1 MIDLNIRI
9 LGTIILLIIFGYI
22 DVANFF
28 ERQFGLARFD
38 AILLCILIVTLAF
51 AIRVYVEFKSK
62 ETKKS
67 FKKSTVDTTR
77 NTIINKWSDN
87 NKRKENIFKTSDVKG
102 EEYFQASKVN
112 ELNEQDKQEKIDPI
126 KLANAGFKIVKKAKD

>member
-1 MIDLNIRI
+1 MIDHKEI
-9 LGTIILLIIFGYI
+9 LGPIIIIIFLSYF

-28 ERQFGLARFD
+28 ERQFGLAWFD
-38 AILLCILIVTLAF
+38 AILLCFLIVTLVVVIGAL
-51 AIRVYVEFKSK
+51 VNFKSK
-62 ETKKS
+62 ETKES
-67 FKKSTVDTTR
+67 SKKSTVDSTR
-77 NTIINKWSDN
+77 NTIINKWSDH

-112 ELNEQDKQEKIDPI
+112 ELNDQGKHEKIDPI